1 MNTKHAIISKY
12 GAILAVFD
20 TPPTHINEGCS
31 TVTISQEFA
40 TTVQSGKESDPKVL
54 YYYDG
59 GKLLTQEEKQ
69 EKVRIAAAKAKV
81 EQAQLEACIRKGE
94 RHIEKEGFTSARLVT
109 CMDILLQAKESGTLE
124 SRPKLAAVYGWLQE
138 VKQRALTGTSK
149 FPQRPFSFEQ
159 VLAEQLNNSAL
170 NP

>member
-1 MNTKHAIISKY
+1 MNTHYAIINQHK
-12 GAILAVFD
+12 AILAVYD
-20 TPPTHINEGCS
+20 ASPTRINDGDSVIEITQELAE
-31 TVTISQEFA
+31 TVRNGRT
-40 TTVQSGKESDPKVL
+40 SDPKVF
-54 YYYDG
+54 YFYNNG
-59 GKLLTQEEKQ
+59 GLITQEEKK
-69 EKVRIAAAKAKV
+69 EEIRIAAAKAKV
-81 EQAQLEACIRKGE
+81 EQAQLEARIRKGE

-138 VKQRALTGTSK
+138 VKQLALSSTSK
-149 FPQRPFSFEQ
+149 FPQRPFSFEE